1 LVSRSSGRYVVA
13 AALILAVGIPSV
25 AVGFGEGREA
35 RLGKRNPSTSSLTRE
50 TQIIANNGSYGTRQS
65 NKRNGDG
72 GGAIYGCRSDTGREP
87 CIRANNLKGGR
98 AFEFN
103 TVGNGEAGAF
113 TVGNETAPPFSTNAK
128 GKVVN
133 LDADKVDGREADS
146 FASADG
152 LLFAQVNADGSLAAS
167 KPAPST
173 PTAPGTSSAR
183 TNAAEQTYTVTF
195 PRDVSKCSF
204 TASLTGGSAD
214 FSLGVAPVAGQVN
227 QVAVDQRNVAD
238 GNADGRP
245 FQLQVIC

>member
-13 AALILAVGIPSV
+13 AALILAIGIPSV

-35 RLGKRNPSTSSLTRE
+35 RLGKRNPSSSSLTRE

-72 GGAIYGCRSDTGREP
+72 GGAIYGCRSDRGREP

-128 GKVVN
+128 GKVTN

-152 LLFAQVNADGSLAAS
+152 LLFAAVNADGTLAA
-167 KPAPST
+167 AR
-173 PTAPGTSSAR
+173 PTTGTSSAR
-183 TNAAEQTYTVTF
+183 SDAAQQTYVVTF

-204 TASLTGGSAD
+204 TASVTGGSAD
-214 FSLGVAPVAGQVN
+214 FSLGVTPVTGQVN

-238 GNADGRP
+238 GNTDGRP
-245 FQLQVIC
+245 FHLQAIC